1 MAPTCATLSTKLL
14 PGLDWRPLTFEDP
27 LPSNWVCQVCGLV
40 CKKTAVLH
48 CSHTLCNVC
57 FEASVALGGVCPV
70 DGEVFHPDD
79 VGKVRLR
86 SGQLLQL
93 RVSCWNNA
101 HGCSFVGPVF
111 ELLGHFEK
119 ECVHHNVSCPRCNQ
133 DVPRRNLVQHLVSG
147 CNPTRSAKPAP
158 PDVTYLGGQ
167 LTEAL
172 DKASAEIKQSI
183 AELKDSY
190 SELQASVNTVS
201 YHVRRERSEAKQVIS
216 EAIASYFKRLQVP
229 PAYVNSP
236 GSPLVNEK
244 ESKDG
249 DIYFCPEA
257 QVQLLGD
264 SVSPLNPEGRKMY
277 DRSFLIRLQG
287 APMSLKKP
295 LGLPKVN
302 IIKGEAMLQKL
313 PEVQPLRYLLVDRPK
328 MGGPLIQLV
337 GLAPT
342 PINCSCHST
351 FAAELPSQ
359 VLEEVGRNGLPPEC
373 TGPRRRKARKGDHSV
388 EFPEPGPMD
397 ARSPECMETHV
408 QDTRESGPQSRQS

>member
-86 SGQLLQL
+86 PGQLLKL
-93 RVSCWNNA
+93 RVSCWNVA

-111 ELLGHFEK
+111 EFLDHFEK
-119 ECVHHNVSCPRCNQ
+119 ECVYHNVSCHRCNQ
-133 DVPRRNLVQHLVSG
+133 DVPRRNLVQHRVSG
-147 CNPTRSAKPAP
+147 CEPTRSAKAAP
-158 PDVTYLGGQ
+158 SDVTYLGGQ

-190 SELQASVNTVS
+190 NELQASVNTVADQ
-201 YHVRRERSEAKQVIS
+201 VRRERSEAKQVIY
-216 EAIASYFKRLQVP
+216 EAIASHFTRLQ
-229 PAYVNSP
+229 ATHTYVNTP
-236 GSPLVNEK
+236 GRPSVNEK

-249 DIYFCPEA
+249 DTYLCPEA
-257 QVQLLGD
+257 QAQLQGD
-264 SVSPLNPEGRKMY
+264 SVSPLNPEGRKIY
-277 DRSFLIRLQG
+277 DRSFLIKLQ
-287 APMSLKKP
+287 AVPMSLKKP
-295 LGLPKVN
+295 LGLPRLN
-302 IIKGEAMLQKL
+302 IIKGKAMLPKL
-313 PEVQPLRYLLVDRPK
+313 PEVQRPRYLQEDLHQIDRPA
-328 MGGPLIQLV
+328 GH
-337 GLAPT
+337 T
-342 PINCSCHST
+342 Y
-351 FAAELPSQ
+351 
-359 VLEEVGRNGLPPEC
+359 
-373 TGPRRRKARKGDHSV
+373 GDDCLKKTV
-388 EFPEPGPMD
+388 WWI
-397 ARSPECMETHV
+397 
-408 QDTRESGPQSRQS
+408 